1 MVKRRPILAL
11 LLALALPGMP
21 SAPVSAAKPAAAP
34 ALNALDLISL
44 EIVYTTLLARYYKPI
59 APGRLLAGAR
69 NGLVAYL
76 YSRGITDPKIP
87 LAAPNADRFNAENA
101 IDRDVALAVT
111 RYGAH
116 IRVDDLLASTITGE
130 LAVLNDPYTVLF
142 RPAAYKQFVGF
153 LDGTSRGGIGAEL
166 DVGPETHFA
175 RIVDVFPDTPAARAG
190 LRAGDTIMAID
201 DHLISSRPPDAV
213 RVALSGAP
221 GSSVRVDILRDGA
234 MLPQITLVRQPI
246 VPPDVTERTF
256 PNRVAYIRIRTF
268 GAQAAAQ
275 FDAAFA
281 RAQADKAIAYVF
293 DLRADGGGYRDAAVA
308 IASHFVSGTIVT
320 TAERGAA
327 PQTFSSNPHTP
338 RLLAPYALL
347 VDGDTASAS
356 EIVAGAVQDA
366 KAAPLIGTRTFGKG
380 LVQEVFPMPGGSA
393 IKVTTASYRT
403 PAGRDI
409 EGGGITPDIV
419 IPAAADVHFGEPGH
433 DPALDNAIQQF
444 ATALPSRP

>member
-1 MVKRRPILAL
+1 MKRRSTLAL
-11 LLALALPGMP
+11 LLALTLTGV
-21 SAPVSAAKPAAAP
+21 APTPPRAPAP

-59 APGRLLAGAR
+59 APARLLAGAR

-87 LAAPNADRFNAENA
+87 LAAANADRYTAENA
-101 IDRDVALAVT
+101 IDRDVALAVS
-111 RYGAH
+111 RYGSR
-116 IRVDDLLASTITGE
+116 IRVDDLLAGTITGE

-166 DVGPETHFA
+166 DVDPTTHA
-175 RIVDVFPDTPAARAG
+175 VRIVDVFPDTPAAGAG
-190 LRAGDTIMAID
+190 LRAGDIITAID
-201 DHLISSRPPDAV
+201 GTAPASRTPDGV
-213 RVALSGAP
+213 RLALSGAP
-221 GSSVRVDILRDGA
+221 GSTVHLNITRDGVA
-234 MLPQITLVRQPI
+234 LATVALVRRPI
-246 VPPDVTERTF
+246 VPPDVTERTL
-256 PNRVAYIRIRTF
+256 PNRVAYVRIRTF

-281 RAQADKAIAYVF
+281 RAQADRAIAYVF

-320 TAERGAA
+320 TAERGAP
-327 PQTFSSNPHTP
+327 PQTFTANAHTA

-366 KAAPLIGTRTFGKG
+366 HTAPLIGTRTFGKG

-409 EGGGITPDIV
+409 EGNGITPDIIV
-419 IPAAADVHFGEPGH
+419 PATADTHIGEPGH
-433 DPALDNAIQQF
+433 DPALDNAIGQF